1 MEPTALE
8 SPISFHVVIEYR
20 IPKRLRVWS
29 GLIEATSHAQAD
41 RKGRDQLRQR
51 CCVDRIDRV
60 VVR

>member
-1 MEPTALE
+1 MEPSALE
-8 SPISFHVVIEYR
+8 SLTSFHVVIEYR
-20 IPKRLRVWS
+20 TPKRLRVWS

-41 RKGRDQLRQR
+41 QKGRDQLRKR